1 LLKDDAAGVGGSNT
15 NARSA
20 ARNHRRIVIEFVELH
35 NGNVLKKKCVLLS
48 FILFFIFIFYLL
60 ISIAMFDLY
69 FMLFC

>member
-35 NGNVLKKKCVLLS
+35 NGNVLKKNVS
-48 FILFFIFIFYLL
+48 FCPLFYFSFLFFIF
-60 ISIAMFDLY
+60 
-69 FMLFC
+69 